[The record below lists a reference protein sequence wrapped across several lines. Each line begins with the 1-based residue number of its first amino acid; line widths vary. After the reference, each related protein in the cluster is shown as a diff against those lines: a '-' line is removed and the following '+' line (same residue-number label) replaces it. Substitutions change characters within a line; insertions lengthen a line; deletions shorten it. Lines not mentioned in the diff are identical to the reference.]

1 MKTHLL
7 VFIEVSGNDIYVG
20 DIFGNTISEAAF
32 QYDNE
37 YLKSTDCRPISIG
50 LPLQDEPFSV
60 EKTRIFF
67 EGLLPEGF
75 TRRCIANKLRAD
87 ENDYLTILSALGS
100 ECLGAIKIL
109 TEKKNAK
116 GATYVSLTEEEVKAF
131 AQEGATESASLV
143 TRAHLS
149 LAGASGKAG
158 LYYNEKEDQWFL
170 PFGTAPSTHIVKQ
183 SHVRFERIVANE
195 RLSLLTAKHLGIEVP
210 ESFIVKATTKDED
223 VLFAT
228 KRYDRIINEMSY
240 EIQGMKVP
248 FRLHQ
253 EDFAQALGISAID
266 KYERM
271 NAGYLKAMFEVLRN
285 YSANPIEDQMKLWDI
300 TVFNYLIGNTDN
312 HIKNVSLLYSADL
325 KSVRLAPAYDI
336 VSTMIYKNG
345 AQEMS
350 FAIGGVY
357 DITQINREEFEKE
370 AKNIGLGVNLA
381 MKNFDKMVS
390 GFKGAI
396 EDAAKELEDEG
407 ISYIHEIKE
416 KILQCG
422 GIARV

>member
-1 MKTHLL
+1 M
-7 VFIEVSGNDIYVG
+7 
-20 DIFGNTISEAAF
+20 
-32 QYDNE
+32 
-37 YLKSTDCRPISIG
+37 
-50 LPLQDEPFSV
+50 
-60 EKTRIFF
+60 
-67 EGLLPEGF
+67 
-75 TRRCIANKLRAD
+75 
-87 ENDYLTILSALGS
+87 
-100 ECLGAIKIL
+100 
-109 TEKKNAK
+109 
-116 GATYVSLTEEEVKAF
+116 EEEVKAF

-158 LYYNEKEDQWFL
+158 LYYDEKENQWFL
-170 PFGTAPSTHIVKQ
+170 PLGTAPSAHIVKQ
-183 SHVRFERIVANE
+183 SHVRFERIVAND
-195 RLSLLTAKHLGIEVP
+195 RLSLLTAKNLGVEVP
-210 ESFIVKATTKDED
+210 ESFVVKTTTEDED

-228 KRYDRIINEMSY
+228 KRYDRIINEMSR
-240 EIQGMKVP
+240 EIQGMRVP

-253 EDFAQALGISAID
+253 EDFAQALGISAAD
-266 KYERM
+266 KYERK

-312 HIKNVSLLYSADL
+312 HIKNVSLLYSEDL

-345 AQEMS
+345 AEEMS

-422 GIARV
+422 GIARI